1 MKYMPTETRK
11 RILLSGDIDHH
22 HASAMRQNIDA
33 VLCEERPSAL
43 ELDFSGVTFMDSSGI
58 GLIMGRYRLLNSW
71 GGKLIVTH
79 IPPHIEKLMHL
90 AGLGCLP
97 IFEETVKEGMSYE
110 TNQ

>member
-1 MKYMPTETRK
+1 MPTDIRK
-11 RILLSGDIDHH
+11 RITLSGDIDHH
-22 HASAMRQNIDA
+22 RATGMRQSIDT
-33 VLCEERPSAL
+33 VLCEERPSIL

-71 GGKLIVTH
+71 GGQLIVTH

-97 IFEETVKEGMSYE
+97 IFEENTKEGMSHE